1 MVVQSRELRLEVACE
16 GVLHVPAATA
26 IRARGHSCRR
36 ILHRWVTSRL
46 YNPTQCLKR
55 EFFLADHILC
65 QPTHRRNTVRFR
77 HLRMLLLIILITLV
91 ATWISLPGDGFDIG
105 GFREDHPVRQGLDLQ
120 GGLQVTLEA
129 RPPGGG
135 SVDSRTLAGTRDTLE
150 RRVNGLGVAEPLI
163 QTRGDNQIVVE
174 LPGIENPEQAVD
186 VLRETAL
193 LEIINTNGS
202 PLAPGAVVRTTLG
215 ETNATSAPSTPAAAG
230 AAAQPP
236 QDPAVPTDA
245 PDSPFYET
253 IIAGSDLS
261 DSYVG
266 SDPTTGQPLVVFE
279 LQGDASER
287 FYEFTRDHIGQP
299 MSIVV
304 DKQVISSPNIAG
316 AISGTGTIDG
326 MTATEAQSLAT
337 QLKAGALGVPLD
349 VVSSRTVGPSL
360 GADSI
365 DRSVIAGIVG
375 LATVAAFMILYYR
388 LPGVLSVIALL
399 IYTAITFALF
409 KLIPVTLTLPGIAG
423 FILSIGMAVDANVL
437 IFARLKEE
445 LRSGRPLAAAVEA
458 GFDHAWPS
466 IRDSNISTMITCVI
480 LYWFGQFTGAT
491 IITGFALTLFVG
503 VAVSLFSAITVT
515 RTLLHLLVDI
525 GVIRNGWMLGLD
537 RSETSV
543 AAGV

>member
-1 MVVQSRELRLEVACE
+1 
-16 GVLHVPAATA
+16 
-26 IRARGHSCRR
+26 
-36 ILHRWVTSRL
+36 
-46 YNPTQCLKR
+46 
-55 EFFLADHILC
+55 
-65 QPTHRRNTVRFR
+65 
-77 HLRMLLLIILITLV
+77 MLLLIAVITLV
-91 ATWISLPGDGFDIG
+91 AAWISLPGDGFDIA
-105 GFREDHPVRQGLDLQ
+105 GFRAGHPVRQGLDLQ

-135 SVDSRTLAGTRDTLE
+135 SVDSGTLDGTRDTLE

-174 LPGIENPEQAVD
+174 LPGIEDPEQAVE

-202 PLAPGAVVRTTLG
+202 PLAPGTVVQTTLG
-215 ETNATSAPSTPAAAG
+215 DTDAAAATPAVAADG
-230 AAAQPP
+230 SPQPP
-236 QDPAVPTDA
+236 QDPAAPT
-245 PDSPFYET
+245 PDPNSPTYET
-253 IIAGSDLS
+253 IISGSDLS

-266 SDPTTGQPLVVFE
+266 SDPATGQPLVVFE
-279 LQGDASER
+279 LQGSASKK

-326 MTATEAQSLAT
+326 MTVTEAQNLAT

-365 DRSVIAGIVG
+365 DRSLIAGVVG
-375 LATVAAFMILYYR
+375 LTTVAAFMILYYR
-388 LPGVLSVIALL
+388 LPGALSVVALL

-445 LRSGRPLAAAVEA
+445 LRSGRSLEAAVEA

-466 IRDSNISTMITCVI
+466 IRDSNISTMITCLI

-515 RTLLHLLVDI
+515 RTLLRLLVDL
-525 GVIRNGWMLGLD
+525 GVIRNGWLLGLD
-537 RSETSV
+537 RSEKTLATSV
-543 AAGV
+543 